1 MKRKPVTISCSIRF
15 AYQFY
20 NAMRM
25 NCHNQSKP
33 FQRKL
38 SYNYSIQKITLI
50 QPPHMHLKKKD
61 RKRDRKK
68 EPIYGYFCPCSVVKQ
83 ECWQGIILTLLPPN
97 TFMDAY

>member
-1 MKRKPVTISCSIRF
+1 MKRKPVTISCSIRS

-38 SYNYSIQKITLI
+38 SYNYSIQKNHINTATTYAFKEER
-50 QPPHMHLKKKD
+50 QKEGKTE
-61 RKRDRKK
+61 RKR
-68 EPIYGYFCPCSVVKQ
+68 
-83 ECWQGIILTLLPPN
+83 L
-97 TFMDAY
+97 FMDTSVHAQ